1 MCLRG
6 VGLTGSWGRSLWH
19 RPSSVGPQLG
29 PVTSSPGPQALT
41 GPKTAVGPPAG
52 QGRRVGGSPLAVP
65 HASLVLFSPESLSE
79 LREYT
84 EGLSE
89 PAGADDCVPP
99 ATGQSV
105 ISLLSSKELQ
115 QLIEEVRVLDE
126 ATLKVGVMG
135 RGPGCVQRGH
145 RPGSSGPEKAEGRA
159 DAGAGR
165 GPAWRAAGHW
175 TVRPSREGVL

>member
-19 RPSSVGPQLG
+19 RPSSVGPQLGPQLG

-145 RPGSSGPEKAEGRA
+145 RPGSSGRRRRR
-159 DAGAGR
+159 AGR
-165 GPAWRAAGHW
+165 TPARG
-175 TVRPSREGVL
+175 GVLRGGQPGTGP